1 MWLNSPWP
9 PWQNASRV
17 SRVATSP
24 YPVCASGKAGADPAT
39 VVGRIAETEPEKA
52 SFALLERREPR
63 PRMTEQEIRAVF
75 DKLADVVCVLSEA
88 APNDKSEISCQL
100 DLKLTY
106 QPGEKNRGKRR
117 SNLLPVGFSKVS
129 EDRLHQKANT
139 HRS

>member
-1 MWLNSPWP
+1 
-9 PWQNASRV
+9 
-17 SRVATSP
+17 
-24 YPVCASGKAGADPAT
+24 
-39 VVGRIAETEPEKA
+39 
-52 SFALLERREPR
+52 
-63 PRMTEQEIRAVF
+63 MTEQEIRAVF